1 MSTAPHLEHL
11 WNCERTDVL
20 KRENRTMM
28 MAMMMMANW
37 WQCPQCLNVLTLQ
50 HEPWHWLLVL
60 RWTRWQMEDKLAP
73 QNLTRRRKVQKNIWN
88 WLKGKEF
95 ERNWPLISTSLLS
108 LIKAMSFWYLA
119 MEEIYF
125 SIFDPIKKQS
135 DRKTFQKYKKFS
147 YRSGRLYSGWTIIS
161 KSVKS

>member
-1 MSTAPHLEHL
+1 MSP
-11 WNCERTDVL
+11 
-20 KRENRTMM
+20 MS
-28 MAMMMMANW
+28 
-37 WQCPQCLNVLTLQ
+37 QCLNVLTLQ

-119 MEEIYF
+119 MQEIYF
-125 SIFDPIKKQS
+125 STFAHIGKLFKNTKSSPTALADCILGGQLSQNQWNPRRQKCTDYSSLVS
-135 DRKTFQKYKKFS
+135 DNLENWVKY
-147 YRSGRLYSGWTIIS
+147 L
-161 KSVKS
+161 